1 MNKIMPDKKLVRYCE
16 VISVITI
23 IAAAMYGFPNILEL
37 CYEMGKDDSGTF
49 IWHALVVGIES
60 YAIMFIGVLS
70 YVMVYNVRK
79 GNVRKGNIFS
89 RVNKRILNA
98 IGIST
103 TLSGVLISVIS
114 HLSPLEMPTEVCVLF
129 IILGMMFVLIA
140 YIFEI
145 GIRMKEEQELTF
157 DRLKTDIYAY
167 NSKLGC
173 NDGEM

>member
-1 MNKIMPDKKLVRYCE
+1 MAR
-16 VISVITI
+16 
-23 IAAAMYGFPNILEL
+23 
-37 CYEMGKDDSGTF
+37 
-49 IWHALVVGIES
+49 LVVGIES

-70 YVMVYNVRK
+70 YVMVY
-79 GNVRKGNIFS
+79 NVRKGNIFS

>member
-1 MNKIMPDKKLVRYCE
+1 MNKIKPDKKLVRYCE
-16 VISVITI
+16 VISMITI

-37 CYEMGKDDSGTF
+37 CYEMGKGDSGTF
-49 IWHALVVGIES
+49 IWHAIVVGIES

-70 YVMVYNVRK
+70 YVMVY
-79 GNVRKGNIFS
+79 NVRKGNIFS

>member
-1 MNKIMPDKKLVRYCE
+1 MNKIKPDKKLVRYCE
-16 VISVITI
+16 VISMITI
-23 IAAAMYGFPNILEL
+23 IAAAMYGFPNILKL

-70 YVMVYNVRK
+70 YVMVY
-79 GNVRKGNIFS
+79 NVRKGNIFS